1 MQKGTK
7 ILMTSSDAIFS
18 EIEKICIDPTETE
31 HIGELFQILAITP
44 DAFQDNI
51 FNISVS
57 APVIFIERTENKIS
71 VLLGERVCTFYR
83 ALDLGGQYVFSAF
96 QQRKN
101 NFAVQIYT
109 SNFQMHDNVN
119 KLFGES
125 QSINL
130 TRNIMIPF
138 LVPVEKLR

>member
-1 MQKGTK
+1 
-7 ILMTSSDAIFS
+7 MTSSDAIFS

-44 DAFQDNI
+44 DAFHDNI

-57 APVIFIERTENKIS
+57 APVIFIERTENEIS
-71 VLLGERVCTFYR
+71 VLLGERVCTFYKAIDR
-83 ALDLGGQYVFSAF
+83 SQYVFSAF

-138 LVPVEKLR
+138 LVPMEKLR